1 MVDETADSVAR
12 ELERKVA
19 AVTGA
24 GAGLGRAAALAFAAA
39 GAAVVCNDIDG
50 DAADATRRAIADAG
64 GRAIS
69 VPGDAGTAECADL
82 LVATARETFG
92 GLDVMHANAAISIYA
107 NLEEMPLETFHAIL
121 DTNLKGPLLCARAA
135 VAALRE
141 RGGGSIIFVSSV
153 QGFQGLPGCVA
164 YAAAKAGLV
173 AAARTLSVE
182 VGGAGIRVNAIA
194 PGTIDTPMLQRDI
207 APMNVDE
214 REDFINR
221 VNAANALGR
230 IGRPDEVAAA
240 AVYLASNRS
249 SYVTGSCLVVDGG
262 FLAVK
267 TI

>member
-1 MVDETADSVAR
+1 MGARSRDAVGR
-12 ELERKVA
+12 ELDGKVA

-24 GAGLGRAAALAFAAA
+24 GAGLGRAAALALAAA
-39 GAAVVCNDIDG
+39 GAAVVCNDIDE
-50 DAADATRRAIADAG
+50 AAAEATRRAVEDAG
-64 GRAIS
+64 GRS
-69 VPGDAGTAECADL
+69 VTVVGDAGTAECADAI
-82 LVATARETFG
+82 VASAVSSFG
-92 GLDVMHANAAISIYA
+92 GLDIMHANAAISIYA
-107 NLEEMPLETFHAIL
+107 PLDEMPLDTFHAIL

-135 VAALRE
+135 IAPLRE

-173 AAARTLSVE
+173 AAARTLAVE
-182 VGGAGIRVNAIA
+182 VGSAGIRVNAIA
-194 PGTIDTPMLQRDI
+194 PGTIDTPMLQRDL

-230 IGRPDEVAAA
+230 IGRPEEVAAA
-240 AVYLASNRS
+240 VVYLASDRS
-249 SYVTGSCLVVDGG
+249 SYVTGSCLLVDGG

>member
-1 MVDETADSVAR
+1 MSDVSVSPSGR
-12 ELERKVA
+12 DLEGKVA

-39 GAAVVCNDIDG
+39 GAAVVCNDIDEQS
-50 DAADATRRAIADAG
+50 ADATCAAIGDAG
-64 GRAIS
+64 GRA
-69 VPGDAGTAECADL
+69 VAVVGDAATVECADA
-82 LVATARETFG
+82 LVAAARESFG

-107 NLEEMPLETFHAIL
+107 NLDEMPLETFHAIL

-135 VAALRE
+135 IEPLRE
-141 RGGGSIIFVSSV
+141 QGGGSIIFVSSV

-173 AAARTLSVE
+173 AAARTLAVE
-182 VGGAGIRVNAIA
+182 VGNAGIRVNAIA

-207 APMNVDE
+207 APMNVGE

-230 IGRPDEVAAA
+230 IGRPEEVAAA
-240 AVYLASNRS
+240 AVYLASERS
-249 SYVTGSCLVVDGG
+249 SYVTGSCLFVDGG

-267 TI
+267 AI